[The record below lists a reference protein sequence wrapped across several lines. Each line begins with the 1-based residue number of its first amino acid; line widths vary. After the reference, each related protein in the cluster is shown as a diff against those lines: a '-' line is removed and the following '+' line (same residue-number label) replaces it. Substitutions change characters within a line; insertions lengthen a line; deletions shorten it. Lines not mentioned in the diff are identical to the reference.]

1 MARRNPGAGRA
12 SGAGVRRLFALRG
25 MLLRACWWTRN
36 LVFRSGPS
44 MDGFGGHGGLFR
56 YRQNH
61 SLLHD
66 DTHAPSTTTSL
77 CTRTRAARHRDP
89 LRSLPPSLIDRCAL
103 RSARAHACARSRRLA
118 SRRASAV
125 DASLLGPSALC
136 RRPRRHTCSA
146 PSRHSPL
153 PHSTSLAYSTLTTRI
168 AARVCA

>member
-1 MARRNPGAGRA
+1 M
-12 SGAGVRRLFALRG
+12 LMRG
-25 MLLRACWWTRN
+25 MLMLLRACWWTRS

-66 DTHAPSTTTSL
+66 DTCTLDNYSL
-77 CTRTRAARHRDP
+77 CTRTRRAARAPRHRDP